1 MAGMFIAIAFG
12 RITTIATQI
21 NVVTSCHGH
30 TALYTAIHNTQNVPR
45 RVAQAAERVEG
56 EKETLT
62 ASLDLDLSKDQEVL
76 LKGYTGK
83 KESWNGTTVIILQK
97 LEKEEKLKV
106 KVTKT
111 EVKSLEDDEMV
122 VIGALVFAYRDA
134 CAPYPSVTACAGR
147 VRTGGVEPEQG
158 RVGEAGGEG
167 GSGEEAPRLQHYT
180 AAGEPRQNGDA
191 LPDHLPAHR
200 RSYGRANRGLFHHG
214 SRGWSFDVQ

>member
-1 MAGMFIAIAFG
+1 MFIAIAFG

-30 TALYTAIHNTQNVPR
+30 TALHTAIHNTQNVPR
-45 RVAQAAERVEG
+45 RVVQAAERVEG

-76 LKGYTGK
+76 LKGYSGK

-97 LEKEEKLKV
+97 FEKEEKLKV

-111 EVKSLEDDEMV
+111 EVKSLEDDEME
-122 VIGALVFAYRDA
+122 VIGAPDSHRDA

-158 RVGEAGGEG
+158 RVGKAGGEG
-167 GSGEEAPRLQHYT
+167 GSGEVAPR
-180 AAGEPRQNGDA
+180 
-191 LPDHLPAHR
+191 
-200 RSYGRANRGLFHHG
+200 
-214 SRGWSFDVQ
+214 

>member
-1 MAGMFIAIAFG
+1 MFIAIAFG

-30 TALYTAIHNTQNVPR
+30 TALHPTAIHNTQNVPR

-76 LKGYTGK
+76 LKGYSGK

-97 LEKEEKLKV
+97 FEKEEKLKV

-111 EVKSLEDDEMV
+111 EVKSLEDDEME
-122 VIGALVFAYRDA
+122 VIGSPAFAPR
-134 CAPYPSVTACAGR
+134 R
-147 VRTGGVEPEQG
+147 VR
-158 RVGEAGGEG
+158 
-167 GSGEEAPRLQHYT
+167 
-180 AAGEPRQNGDA
+180 A
-191 LPDHLPAHR
+191 LPPA
-200 RSYGRANRGLFHHG
+200 
-214 SRGWSFDVQ
+214 